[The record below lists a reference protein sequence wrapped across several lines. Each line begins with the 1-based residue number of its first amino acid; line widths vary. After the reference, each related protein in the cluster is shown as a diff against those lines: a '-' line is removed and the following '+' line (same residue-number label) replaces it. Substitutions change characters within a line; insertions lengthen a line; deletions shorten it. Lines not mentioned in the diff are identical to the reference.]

1 MRVFFATSPFFRTSD
16 TKSVHYFESLP
27 GIFLLSE
34 ILRSKGC
41 EVEVELN
48 LDVKL
53 AESSQ
58 ELMRHALQADFICL
72 SASSFSWGYIRDFL
86 TLLSPDSHPPILLGG
101 VHPTLVPDYLVRT
114 SPVDV
119 TVAIGE
125 GEEIIIEYLDYLQG
139 KRERNSIKGICYQEN
154 GQVIMTEKRPLLNT
168 KELGR
173 IPPIRWDDYPDKFK
187 FLAVQTSRGC
197 LMNCAFCSIPF
208 RNSWRPFPLHHILSS
223 LELGLDKMSGDGPK
237 SVVFA
242 DDCFTPDMAIALK
255 VLKNVTEKF
264 PKVRLNLEARVR
276 DLLKPG
282 FLEKIKES
290 PTQVIQVG
298 VECGYNEGLRKIRK
312 GLCIEDVEELCIRAN
327 ELGIGH
333 RIRYS
338 YIVGFP
344 WEQVEEIKATI
355 DFAYRIVSKYDGI
368 VQINWWIV
376 VPGNI
381 LFQSIVDKYG
391 IDESIFDH
399 TEWSVSEE
407 VFFRT
412 HPWLTVD
419 LINYFK
425 EYSNLLK
432 LINSHI
438 PAIGSVFSG
447 PWKILS

>member
-16 TKSVHYFESLP
+16 MKSVHYFESLP

-53 AESSQ
+53 TESPQ
-58 ELMRHALQADFICL
+58 ELVQHALQTDFICL

-86 TLLSPDSHPPILLGG
+86 ALLTPCSHPPILLGG

-125 GEEIIIEYLDYLQG
+125 GEEIIVEYLDYLQG
-139 KRERNSIKGICYQEN
+139 KRERKSIKGICYQED
-154 GQVIMTEKRPLLNT
+154 GQIIKTEKRPLLST
-168 KELGR
+168 KELGQ
-173 IPPIRWDDYPDKFK
+173 IPPIRWDDYPENIK

-208 RNSWRPFPLHHILSS
+208 RNSWRPFPLDHILTS
-223 LELGLDKMSGDGPK
+223 LELGLKKMSGNGLQP
-237 SVVFA
+237 VVFA
-242 DDCFTPDMAIALK
+242 DDCFSPDMTIASN
-255 VLKNVTEKF
+255 VLEKVTEKF

-282 FLEKIKES
+282 FLEKIKDS
-290 PTQVIQVG
+290 TTQVIQVG
-298 VECGYNEGLRKIRK
+298 VECGYNDGLRKIRK
-312 GLCIEDVEELCIRAN
+312 GLRIEDVEELSIHAN
-327 ELGIGH
+327 KLGIGH

-344 WEQVEEIKATI
+344 WEQVEEIKSTI

-376 VPGNI
+376 VPGNT

-399 TEWSVSEE
+399 AEWSVSEDI
-407 VFFRT
+407 FFQT

-419 LINYFK
+419 LVNYFK

-432 LINSHI
+432 LINAHI

-447 PWKILS
+447 PWKIPS